1 MHNENCISQ
10 SYNHTQIVATL
21 SSNQAVFCKIV
32 LPCHFHAALRLE
44 AWRLST
50 LAFDTMSNNDPESSD
65 EDIATEQGKHL
76 PPLSDWLYRFQEPDA
91 GPAKKEWTK
100 CWCVLQNR
108 KLLYFKSKVDPAS
121 GELPEGY
128 VQLQGSKVSL
138 QSIKKSKC
146 SLTITE
152 V

>member
-1 MHNENCISQ
+1 M
-10 SYNHTQIVATL
+10 
-21 SSNQAVFCKIV
+21 SS
-32 LPCHFHAALRLE
+32 
-44 AWRLST
+44 
-50 LAFDTMSNNDPESSD
+50 NDPESSD

-76 PPLSDWLYRFQEPDA
+76 PPLSDWLYRYQEPDA

-146 SLTITE
+146 GLTITE
-152 V
+152 VRQQKWEILSFSYLSFSPSGILTQCLSFEDASTCKGASGHS